1 MADTPSTSTISTD
14 APFGAVTETPGAP
27 TGSAPKAAGSDD
39 RDGRT
44 PYRTLAILAKDRT
57 MTTDT
62 WQSRI
67 NNNMIGIGPSGAGKT
82 RNILK
87 PTLMQMGSSFIVLDT
102 KGTLHKEVGPL
113 LAAHGYEVQSLNFA
127 DLARESAD
135 SVGYNPL
142 AFVRRD
148 PVTGKPNQ
156 QDILSIA
163 DMICPVE
170 NSKDPFWDHAA
181 ANYIATYISYVLE
194 ELPESEQT
202 LESVLKLIEAMGDGA
217 AQTLLAELSETNPG
231 SFARA
236 LYDRQKATEGSPATH
251 SSVLG
256 VLSEKI
262 RCLGFDTALAMYDH
276 PRQVDIAR
284 MGHEPVALFVTVS
297 DIDHSLKPL
306 TNLFFS
312 QALQAL
318 MHEADRCPGGMLPF
332 PVRFLLDDFSNLSIP
347 NFADTLAVIRSREIW
362 CTILVQSV
370 AQLNSKYGPEDA
382 ASILGNCDEQLV
394 LAFQD
399 MQTAT
404 IFADRANKPAS
415 RLFSTPL
422 DRAWLFVR
430 GRGAEEVERYPI
442 EDHPLYNEM
451 VELAELEMRDEQD
464 WDLWED
470 AVPVFDPD
478 FDPEFSGF

>member
-1 MADTPSTSTISTD
+1 
-14 APFGAVTETPGAP
+14 
-27 TGSAPKAAGSDD
+27 
-39 RDGRT
+39 
-44 PYRTLAILAKDRT
+44 
-57 MTTDT
+57 
-62 WQSRI
+62 
-67 NNNMIGIGPSGAGKT
+67 
-82 RNILK
+82 
-87 PTLMQMGSSFIVLDT
+87 
-102 KGTLHKEVGPL
+102 
-113 LAAHGYEVQSLNFA
+113 
-127 DLARESAD
+127 
-135 SVGYNPL
+135 
-142 AFVRRD
+142 
-148 PVTGKPNQ
+148 
-156 QDILSIA
+156 
-163 DMICPVE
+163 
-170 NSKDPFWDHAA
+170 
-181 ANYIATYISYVLE
+181 
-194 ELPESEQT
+194 
-202 LESVLKLIEAMGDGA
+202 MGDGA

-262 RCLGFDTALAMYDH
+262 RYLGFDTALTMYDH

-306 TNLFFS
+306 TNLFVS

-370 AQLNSKYGPEDA
+370 VQLNSKYGPEDA

-415 RLFSTPL
+415 RLFSTPP

-430 GRGAEEVERYPI
+430 GRGAEEVERCPI

-478 FDPEFSGF
+478 FDPESSGF